1 MAQSTGGPFAPETL
15 IGWYV
20 GFAVGFVV
28 VVVVVVVVAALLT
41 YASRIAR
48 QARVGITAVE
58 RSRQNTLVLWDLQRL
73 NASIRRLTRDA
84 RAARIG
90 LGG

>member
-1 MAQSTGGPFAPETL
+1 MALSTGGPFAPEALT
-15 IGWYV
+15 GWYV
-20 GFAVGFVV
+20 GLAVGFAVVLVV
-28 VVVVVVVVAALLT
+28 VVIVAALLT

-48 QARVGITAVE
+48 QAHAGIDAVE
-58 RSRQNTLVLWDLQRL
+58 RPRQNTLVLWDLQRL

-84 RAARIG
+84 RAARVG